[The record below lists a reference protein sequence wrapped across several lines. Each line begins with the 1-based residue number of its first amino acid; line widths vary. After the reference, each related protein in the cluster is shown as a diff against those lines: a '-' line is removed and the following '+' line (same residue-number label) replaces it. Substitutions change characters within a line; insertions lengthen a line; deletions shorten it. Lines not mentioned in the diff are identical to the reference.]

1 MNVDVNVQTFSAQSF
16 TPMNLVCRSEH
27 VGGHHFTN
35 HCLIHRK
42 TTLLIS
48 NRWIVFGGKE
58 CPYVQFSLPFII
70 VSVSHSF
77 LLFLLST
84 ISLFFSLSLSLSIP
98 LSLSQRNLFWNII
111 FLIFDLGDIPSRFIS
126 NRSCRSF
133 PCVPFRP
140 PFTWVIN

>member
-16 TPMNLVCRSEH
+16 TPMNLVYRSEH
-27 VGGHHFTN
+27 VDGHHFN
-35 HCLIHRK
+35 DHCLIHRK

-48 NRWIVFGGKE
+48 NRWIVCGGKNALMSNFL
-58 CPYVQFSLPFII
+58 CHSSLY
-70 VSVSHSF
+70 
-77 LLFLLST
+77 LSL
-84 ISLFFSLSLSLSIP
+84 ILSYSLYFQLSLSFSLSLSIS

-133 PCVPFRP
+133 PCEPFRP
-140 PFTWVIN
+140 PFTWMII